1 MVRKTPERRRY
12 GKGIAKR
19 KLSHSPPHEINMK
32 KGLEEYGIK
41 RIIGEILDHFR
52 SMVLDILP
60 RKVMGKEIGR

>member
-1 MVRKTPERRRY
+1 
-12 GKGIAKR
+12 
-19 KLSHSPPHEINMK
+19 MK